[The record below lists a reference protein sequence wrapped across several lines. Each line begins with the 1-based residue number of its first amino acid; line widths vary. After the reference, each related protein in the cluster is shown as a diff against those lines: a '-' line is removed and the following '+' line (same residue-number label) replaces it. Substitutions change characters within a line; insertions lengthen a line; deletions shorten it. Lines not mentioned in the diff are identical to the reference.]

1 MINDNYIR
9 NLPPWAEVIYVW
21 PLASALWVPSALSS
35 SPAAYCSDYRLWIV
49 TMAEYEL
56 WAAFLKS
63 DSENYAQFSELI
75 RKGCF
80 SIRCAA
86 ARKPSSRFVLGS
98 RFLPSDSLKKTDKKL
113 LLVQYN
119 LIWQHD
125 TFYHYKTPLW

>member
-1 MINDNYIR
+1 MGWSNICMPR
-9 NLPPWAEVIYVW
+9 
-21 PLASALWVPSALSS
+21 ASALWVPSALSS

-98 RFLPSDSLKKTDKKL
+98 RFLPSDSLKKLTKNYCLFNIILYYNTICFTIIKHLYDKF
-113 LLVQYN
+113 
-119 LIWQHD
+119 W
-125 TFYHYKTPLW
+125 FPLF